1 MSKTIE
7 IRVPD
12 IGDFSGVPVIEI
24 LVAEGDQVAT
34 EDSLVTLES
43 DKATMEVPS
52 PADGI
57 IREIKVKLDDTVSEG
72 DLVAVLETS
81 AVAEETT
88 AAVEASE
95 KTEAP
100 VPEKPAVQ
108 KDPPAPQGTS
118 SRTISF
124 RASEQDLRCPERG
137 QCSSCQSCPAALRA

>member
-72 DLVAVLETS
+72 DRSPFSRRRLSL
-81 AVAEETT
+81 
-88 AAVEASE
+88 
-95 KTEAP
+95 K
-100 VPEKPAVQ
+100 KPQQQLRRQ
-108 KDPPAPQGTS
+108 KKPKPRCLRSRQCKKIRPPPRHQQQNHQFPGK
-118 SRTISF
+118 
-124 RASEQDLRCPERG
+124 
-137 QCSSCQSCPAALRA
+137 